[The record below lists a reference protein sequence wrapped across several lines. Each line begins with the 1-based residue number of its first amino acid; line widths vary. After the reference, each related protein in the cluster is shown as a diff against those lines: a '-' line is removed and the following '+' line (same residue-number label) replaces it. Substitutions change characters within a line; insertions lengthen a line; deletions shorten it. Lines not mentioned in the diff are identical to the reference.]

1 MWSQS
6 QSKAELHRKTHETYY
21 VEDED
26 LSISNCVLLRVLSAN
41 DEQKKG
47 KKEAICTRTR
57 PLINNVISRIEDY
70 VEKRTFGV
78 LFGLFIIEYRDLEN
92 SLKKIRMLIG

>member
-1 MWSQS
+1 M
-6 QSKAELHRKTHETYY
+6 
-21 VEDED
+21 
-26 LSISNCVLLRVLSAN
+26 LSAN

-47 KKEAICTRTR
+47 NKEAICPRTR